1 MFSLTTLR
9 SSAAAS
15 SHTVRLFSSA
25 TAARPLVSIFP
36 QHQNCLLGPQTSST
50 QITVRNATKKAG
62 GSSNNGRDSAGR
74 RLGIKVWPGRMA
86 NAGSIIVRQRGKK
99 FLCGD
104 NVGMGN
110 DHTLFA
116 LAAGVVKMEKSVK
129 NKKRNIVHI
138 VAEA

>member
-1 MFSLTTLR
+1 M
-9 SSAAAS
+9 
-15 SHTVRLFSSA
+15 
-25 TAARPLVSIFP
+25 
-36 QHQNCLLGPQTSST
+36 
-50 QITVRNATKKAG
+50 
-62 GSSNNGRDSAGR
+62 
-74 RLGIKVWPGRMA
+74 GIKVWPGRMA